1 MNGRGL
7 SIVEL
12 LASLAILGIVVAVFA
27 TASNIAGR
35 SMTNNMQALEVTSL
49 HAEIAGNLQNSFALG
64 AGYIS
69 AGSASAANSI
79 DPNQTDPQPVILL
92 DAGSGLNPA
101 YTAFAG
107 NNATLA
113 PATAR
118 IEDKYLITGLN
129 LIKKNHVAGAGDV
142 GSTVPQIY
150 TNPSSGIVYERRAI
164 FADLE
169 INLRNLKAAR
179 DITNLAL
186 GGDGTLSFS
195 RRVPVTVVLERPQGG
210 GTWKAAK
217 TGSAEGLAFNIG
229 WRETPTGTDC
239 ADGVAG
245 AGGKIDC
252 PVGMFIVGQ
261 NLSHRAS
268 RTYGPCWCGK
278 YGCAGSCLI
287 SESSASSQLIKCCKV
302 R

>member
-1 MNGRGL
+1 VNGRGL

-35 SMTNNMQALEVTSL
+35 SMTSNMQSLEVTSL
-49 HAEIAGNLQNSFALG
+49 HAEIASNLQNSFALG
-64 AGYIS
+64 AGYVS
-69 AGSASAANSI
+69 AGAATAANSL
-79 DPNQTDPQPVILL
+79 DPDLTTAQPVTLL
-92 DAGSGLNPA
+92 DAGSGLNAA

-107 NNATLA
+107 SNATLA

-118 IEDKYLITGLN
+118 IDDKFLITGLN
-129 LIKKNHVAGAGDV
+129 VIKKNHVTGAGDV
-142 GSTVPQIY
+142 GSTTPQIY
-150 TNPSSGIVYERRAI
+150 TNPTTAVVYERRAI

-169 INLRNLKAAR
+169 INLKNLRAAR
-179 DITNLAL
+179 DITNLDL
-186 GGDGTLSFS
+186 GGDGPLTFS
-195 RRVPVTVVLERPQGG
+195 RRVPITVVLERPQGG

-229 WRETPTGTDC
+229 WRELGTDC
-239 ADGVAG
+239 ADGVMG

-252 PVGMFIVGQ
+252 PAGMFIVGQ
-261 NLSHRAS
+261 NLSHKATQ
-268 RTYGPCWCGK
+268 TYGPC
-278 YGCAGSCLI
+278 GCSKWGCWGSCLT
-287 SESSASSQLIKCCKV
+287 SQTAATSQLVKCCKV